1 MIIECKNC
9 GTRLKV
15 DEDRISLQGSKVRC
29 SNCSGIFKVRKP
41 TEAAGKKTTEVTTSR
56 RGTEGAEIVAMSN
69 QKGGVAK
76 TTSCLNL
83 GVSLSL
89 LKKRVLLVDFD
100 VQASLSSCLGFQDV
114 LSFYDAIGTGDKSV
128 SPAIKKTRYQ
138 NLWILP
144 SNRNMVML
152 NKNYFGAKNFEFVL
166 KEKLKP
172 VRSNFDYILID
183 TPPSMEFYTMN
194 ALTAADWVIIPS
206 NCEFLSTQG
215 VLQTVSFLSAISG
228 RSNPGVDYRVLI
240 TMYDG
245 RDTVSKL
252 IYTKLKNIHGA
263 RTFDTVIGVDT
274 KVRESQVMRTPIVY
288 YYKHSP
294 SALQYVTLAREIIG
308 K

>member
-1 MIIECKNC
+1 MIVECKNC

-15 DEDRISLQGSKVRC
+15 DEDRIGPQGSKVRC
-29 SNCSGIFKVRKP
+29 SNCSRTFTVRRP
-41 TEAAGKKTTEVTTSR
+41 TGETGKKPSAVSAPQSKK
-56 RGTEGAEIVAMSN
+56 EGAEIVALSN

-100 VQASLSSCLGFQDV
+100 VQASLSSCLGFQDAP
-114 LSFYDAIGTGDKSV
+114 SFYDAIGTGDKSIA
-128 SPAIKKTRYQ
+128 PAIKKTRYQ
-138 NLWILP
+138 NLWVLP

-172 VRSNFDYILID
+172 VRRSFDYILID

-194 ALTAADWVIIPS
+194 ALTASDWVIVPS

-215 VLQTVSFLSAISG
+215 VHQTVAFLSAISG
-228 RSNPGVDYRVLI
+228 RSNPQIDYKVLI

-252 IYTKLKNIHGA
+252 IYTKLKKIHGA
-263 RTFDTVIGVDT
+263 KTFETVIGVDT
-274 KVRESQVMRTPIVY
+274 KVRESQVMRTPIIY

-294 SALQYVTLAREIIG
+294 SALQYVTLAREIVG

>member
-1 MIIECKNC
+1 MIVECKNC

-15 DEDRISLQGSKVRC
+15 DEDRIGPQGSKVRC
-29 SNCSGIFKVRKP
+29 SNCSRIFTVRKP
-41 TEAAGKKTTEVTTSR
+41 SGETGKKPSAVSAPR
-56 RGTEGAEIVAMSN
+56 SKKEGAEIVALSN

-76 TTSCLNL
+76 TTSCLNI

-100 VQASLSSCLGFQDV
+100 VQASLSSCLGFQDAP
-114 LSFYDAIGTGDKSV
+114 SFYDAIGAGDKSIA
-128 SPAIKKTRYQ
+128 PAIKKTRYQ
-138 NLWILP
+138 NLWVLP

-172 VRSNFDYILID
+172 VRRNFDYILID

-194 ALTAADWVIIPS
+194 ALTASDWVIVPS

-215 VLQTVSFLSAISG
+215 VHQTVAFLSAISG
-228 RSNPGVDYRVLI
+228 RSNPQIDYKVLI

-252 IYTKLKNIHGA
+252 IYTKLKKMHGEK
-263 RTFDTVIGVDT
+263 TFETVIGVDT
-274 KVRESQVMRTPIVY
+274 KVRESQVMRTPIIY